1 MCVCVWRGGGEGMII
16 QFIYKYTL
24 QCNNIIAVTV
34 RMLYIYYIY
43 IYCTYQL
50 SHMLRLVCKCHE
62 GTCTFVLVNV
72 EVSSVCVGV
81 CMHMTVGTVYT
92 IYLTHDLAF

>member
-43 IYCTYQL
+43 ILYI
-50 SHMLRLVCKCHE
+50 
-62 GTCTFVLVNV
+62 
-72 EVSSVCVGV
+72 SV
-81 CMHMTVGTVYT
+81 
-92 IYLTHDLAF
+92 ITHVAIGMQVP